1 MRMKKSKTLFY
12 VIVIISLIPRIF
24 IFSLILIS
32 QIVATIVIYKEN
44 SVILREYNDKI
55 ENKTEVWQSSF
66 TYNVYYYDNN
76 FDSKYQNNK
85 NFTEVNNNF
94 NNIIKFLNKC
104 SWEDYDEDIFT
115 LKNKLSKDDYFY
127 LVDNSYN
134 GEAIF
139 RLYIYDYNEHTL
151 YYIKM
156 VD

>member
-1 MRMKKSKTLFY
+1 MRMKKSKILFY
-12 VIVIISLIPRIF
+12 VIVIISLITRIF

-32 QIVATIVIYKEN
+32 QIVATIVIYKED
-44 SVILREYNDKI
+44 SVILRGYNDKI

-139 RLYIYDYNEHTL
+139 RLYIYDYNEQTL
-151 YYIKM
+151 YYIKI
-156 VD
+156 VY